1 MVGADL
7 FLWPARMAAEA
18 SRAAAG
24 LMAEMAGLGQA
35 AEEPASAWATPHTV
49 RLTLEALILRDYSAD
64 PSPADVPTLVIAPYA
79 LHHAT
84 LADFA
89 EGHSLMAALQA
100 GGVRRLFLAEWR
112 SATPAMRLLS
122 VDNLLADL
130 NVAVD
135 ELGGRVR
142 LVGLCQGGWMALV
155 YAARFPAKVDR
166 IVVAGA
172 PVDTTAAASALATS
186 ARATPLGLFE
196 GMVDAGG
203 GRVLGEG
210 ITQAWVGATGAVGAD
225 DALMLDPADT
235 TAETAALR
243 RRFEAWTARTVDLPG
258 RFFLDSVAWIFQE
271 NRLPA
276 GTFPALGRPADLAA
290 IRCPVR
296 LVAAADDEVVAP
308 AQVFAAGR
316 VLGTPASDVQA
327 MVVPGRHLGLFMGR
341 RTLAEAWPA
350 LAAFLAEPTP
360 TRRRKPQR
368 SNT

>member
-7 FLWPARMAAEA
+7 FLWPARIAAEA

-24 LMAEMAGLGQA
+24 LMAEMAGLGRGE
-35 AEEPASAWATPHTV
+35 EEPASAWATPHSV
-49 RLTLEALILRDYSAD
+49 RLALDALVIRDYSAD
-64 PSPADVPTLVIAPYA
+64 PAPADLPTLVVAPYA

-89 EGHSLMAALQA
+89 EGHSLMAALRA

-112 SATPAMRLLS
+112 SATPAMKLLS

-130 NVAVD
+130 NAAVD
-135 ELGGRVR
+135 DLGGRVR

-155 YAARFPAKVDR
+155 YAARFPAKVER

-172 PVDTTAAASALATS
+172 PVDTAAAPSALAAS
-186 ARATPLGLFE
+186 ARATPLGIFE
-196 GMVDAGG
+196 GLVDAGG

-210 ITQAWVGATGAVGAD
+210 VTQAWVGATGAVGAD
-225 DALMLDPADT
+225 EALELDSADLSPA
-235 TAETAALR
+235 AVALR
-243 RRFEAWTARTVDLPG
+243 RRYDAWAGRTVDLPG

-276 GTFPALGRPADLAA
+276 GTFPALGRQADLWA

-308 AQVFAAGR
+308 AQLLAAAA
-316 VLGTPASDVQA
+316 VLGTAAGDLQCLTI
-327 MVVPGRHLGLFMGR
+327 PGRHLGLFMGR
-341 RTLAEAWPA
+341 RALSETWPD
-350 LAAFLAEPTP
+350 LAAFLAEPARP
-360 TRRRKPQR
+360 RRRTAQR